1 MLISDV
7 MCLKQADIF
16 NPEGSIKQNAFIHE
30 ANSII
35 NSNKKLKVIA
45 YNGSGRIPTL

>member
-1 MLISDV
+1 MLKEGLDV
-7 MCLKQADIF
+7 TSGRKRVIEMSAEEARNFFLK
-16 NPEGSIKQNAFIHE
+16 

-45 YNGSGRIPTL
+45 YNGSGRILTL